1 LKLTTADY
9 AHRFLLRC
17 SDTFSAYCFLGS
29 SLRLYG
35 SDAFS
40 QSLERVNARQRPRH
54 GNVRDETRRFARS
67 ARTRET
73 RRVDSLDD
81 EHQTSL
87 QKRTFFYSIFMVR
100 RVQTR
105 PSTASLER
113 VRSPE
118 TTRRDTQPSWS
129 GHTDLDHARD
139 ATEGI
144 DARTHDVFGA
154 CILHA
159 RVCVTVTSRRRLTL
173 GVVE

>member
-1 LKLTTADY
+1 MKLTTADY

-87 QKRTFFYSIFMVR
+87 QKRTFFILSSWFFACKHVR
-100 RVQTR
+100 RR
-105 PSTASLER
+105 R
-113 VRSPE
+113 RSSAFVLP
-118 TTRRDTQPSWS
+118 RR
-129 GHTDLDHARD
+129 RD
-139 ATEGI
+139 ATPNRRGVVTLILITRATRPRESMRE
-144 DARTHDVFGA
+144 RTMCSVRVFFT
-154 CILHA
+154 
-159 RVCVTVTSRRRLTL
+159 RVCA
-173 GVVE
+173 